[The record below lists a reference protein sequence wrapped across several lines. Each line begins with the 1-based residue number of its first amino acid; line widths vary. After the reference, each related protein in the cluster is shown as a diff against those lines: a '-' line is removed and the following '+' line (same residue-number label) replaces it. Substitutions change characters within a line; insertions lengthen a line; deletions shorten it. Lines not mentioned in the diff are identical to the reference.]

1 MGIDFYFFLFSRTQS
16 SHDEGSC
23 SDFSPPQGKKPK
35 RNRFLEGLKK
45 RASTDV
51 SEIERYFNDGVAVG
65 SSLEDLHRF
74 PTIKQIFL

>member
-1 MGIDFYFFLFSRTQS
+1 
-16 SHDEGSC
+16 
-23 SDFSPPQGKKPK
+23 
-35 RNRFLEGLKK
+35 LKK